1 MVSNMFIIFKL
12 IIILCV
18 SCVHINST
26 SFTYNQALTKCDDLN
41 LKIQKP
47 ESDGRTQTLN
57 KKGGVTGRFSDI
69 EREFLKFGK
78 DKVILEIGGCYG
90 DIMLYALKQ
99 SEHTK
104 YVLNDLDER
113 HLFIAAKKLE
123 KKIQSEWLKKSCVD
137 QVQFVQAD
145 ITNAEQCKNFDQ
157 YDAILIARVLHFLT
171 PEKMESAV
179 KHLFLLLKP
188 GGYIFVIA
196 ITPYVKRFQKFI
208 PEYEQRLKNGEQ
220 YPGYVKSLR
229 DYVDTTVTTPSQIQ
243 NIHEGSFLFLDVH
256 TLQDVFQRNGFKIIE
271 CHTVPLSYKSKSW
284 SYDGREDV
292 ILIAKKAD

>member
-1 MVSNMFIIFKL
+1 MNIQQS
-12 IIILCV
+12 
-18 SCVHINST
+18 
-26 SFTYNQALTKCDDLN
+26 YNNWSAQYDTN
-41 LKIQKP
+41 
-47 ESDGRTQTLN
+47 LN
-57 KKGGVTGRFSDI
+57 KTRDLEAVSLRETLQDI
-69 EREFLKFGK
+69 PFNSC
-78 DKVILEIGGCYG
+78 LEIGCGTG
-90 DIMLYALKQ
+90 KNTVWLLQIAGHLLAVDLSEGMLAL
-99 SEHTK
+99 
-104 YVLNDLDER
+104 
-113 HLFIAAKKLE
+113 AKE
-123 KKIQSEWLKKSCVD
+123 KVTAPH
-137 QVQFVQAD
+137 VQFVQAD

-171 PEKMESAV
+171 PEKMELAV

-188 GGYIFVIA
+188 GGRIFVIA

-256 TLQDVFQRNGFKIIE
+256 TLQDVFERNGFKIIE
-271 CHTVPLSYKSKSW
+271 CHTAPLSYKSNSW